1 MKEQLQYCEILKTKI
16 NVTDMEKTVG
26 YITTHLEALKGNYI
40 CVSNVHTTVTA
51 YRDEAY
57 RNVQNSGAMA
67 LPDGQPLSIVS
78 RSRGCKDAKREL
90 IRLTNEIIAFSK
102 DKTYGSAWFYI
113 GMCER
118 MLLSCLIDADWRDTS
133 DFMAG

>member
-78 RSRGCKDAKREL
+78 RSRGCKDAKRVPGPDLMPEIFRL
-90 IRLTNEIIAFSK
+90 SKEKGYTHFFTAVRNIRFPS
-102 DKTYGSAWFYI
+102 
-113 GMCER
+113 
-118 MLLSCLIDADWRDTS
+118 
-133 DFMAG
+133 